1 MIGNFDYLRSLI
13 TPITERFVEAN
24 YKLFLVGG
32 VVRDAL
38 INEKMSSPDLDLT
51 TDATPDQIR
60 HLVEPLADAV
70 WLQGERFGT
79 IGLKFKDLR
88 SVSFSECSSASS
100 AIHHVSIKLLKY
112 SDNNFASSTLFLNSS
127 TTLNF
132 SLSPTEI
139 LISGVEQLLG
149 LSLIHI

>member
-1 MIGNFDYLRSLI
+1 MIGNFDYLISLI

-51 TDATPDQIR
+51 TDATTDQIR

-88 SVSFSECSSASS
+88 M
-100 AIHHVSIKLLKY
+100 
-112 SDNNFASSTLFLNSS
+112 
-127 TTLNF
+127 
-132 SLSPTEI
+132 
-139 LISGVEQLLG
+139 
-149 LSLIHI
+149 